1 MRTDKGQDRVINILI
16 ASISA
21 LGGVA
26 LMLGY
31 LNQKRHL
38 KLANEIQVIDKQ
50 IKELELKKLQNNK

>member
-38 KLANEIQVIDKQ
+38 KLTNEIQILDKQ

>member
-1 MRTDKGQDRVINILI
+1 MRTDKGQDQAINILI

-31 LNQKRHL
+31 FNQKRHL
-38 KLANEIQVIDKQ
+38 KLANEIQIIDKQ
-50 IKELELKKLQNNK
+50 IKELELKKLQKNN

>member
-1 MRTDKGQDRVINILI
+1 MSTDKGQDRVINILI

-50 IKELELKKLQNNK
+50 IKELELKKLQKNN

>member
-38 KLANEIQVIDKQ
+38 KLANEIQVIDNQ

>member
-38 KLANEIQVIDKQ
+38 KLANEIQILDKQ

>member
-50 IKELELKKLQNNK
+50 IKELELKKLQKNN

>member
-1 MRTDKGQDRVINILI
+1 MRTDKGQDRAINILI

-50 IKELELKKLQNNK
+50 IKELELKKLQKNN

>member
-38 KLANEIQVIDKQ
+38 KLANEIQVLDKQ

>member
-16 ASISA
+16 ASVSA
-21 LGGVA
+21 LGGIA

-31 LNQKRHL
+31 LNQKKHL
-38 KLANEIQVIDKQ
+38 KLANEVQIIDKQ

>member
-38 KLANEIQVIDKQ
+38 KLANEIQIIDKQ
-50 IKELELKKLQNNK
+50 IKELELKKLQKNN

>member
-1 MRTDKGQDRVINILI
+1 MRTDKGQDRAINILI

-31 LNQKRHL
+31 FNQKRHL
-38 KLANEIQVIDKQ
+38 KLANEIQIIDKQ
-50 IKELELKKLQNNK
+50 IKELELKKLQKNN

>member
-16 ASISA
+16 ASISD
-21 LGGVA
+21 LGGVS

-31 LNQKRHL
+31 FNQKRHL
-38 KLANEIQVIDKQ
+38 KLTNEIQILDKQ

>member
-16 ASISA
+16 SSISA

-38 KLANEIQVIDKQ
+38 KLANEIQIIDKQ
-50 IKELELKKLQNNK
+50 IKELELKKLQKNN